1 MHETVLKG
9 IESNFQDFL
18 VKNQDDLDQDTIL
31 QLLQSH
37 GQIEDCIKFADAMKL
52 YQKLVVHFINKREN
66 KKALE

>member
-1 MHETVLKG
+1 M
-9 IESNFQDFL
+9 
-18 VKNQDDLDQDTIL
+18 KNQDDLDQDTIL

>member
-1 MHETVLKG
+1 MHETILKG

-37 GQIEDCIKFADAMKL
+37 GQIEDCIKYADAMKL
-52 YQKLVVHFINKREN
+52 YQKLVVHFINKRDN

>member
-1 MHETVLKG
+1 MHETVLRG

-37 GQIEDCIKFADAMKL
+37 GQIEDCIKYADAMKL
-52 YQKLVVHFINKREN
+52 YQKLVVHFINKRDN